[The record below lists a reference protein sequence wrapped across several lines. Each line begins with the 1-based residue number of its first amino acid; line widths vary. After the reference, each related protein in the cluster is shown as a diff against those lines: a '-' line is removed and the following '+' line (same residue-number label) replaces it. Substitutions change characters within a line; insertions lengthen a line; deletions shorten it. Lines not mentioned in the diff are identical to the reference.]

1 MCFSAYWWIDLVSV
15 LPDYV
20 ALVLATAAGYEL
32 DRCAMADDDSDDDDV
47 IETLRAFLRVFRVV
61 RILKI
66 ARLNP
71 DTTVLYRA
79 IRLSTR
85 ALAVPFTFLLIGAF
99 FFGAIIYYLEHIE
112 LEVLA
117 GGNATE
123 GGSPYND
130 LGEAI
135 WCMIV
140 TFTTVGYGDVSPEGH
155 LGKMVCSLAIFAGV
169 VLIAMPLAIVG
180 NNFVIAWEERATM
193 AFVLQVQRTCI
204 DRNISL
210 LGIQKLFEDADTH
223 GSGYLDY
230 LEFRVFCEE
239 LGLEYTPSEAR
250 RLFRLFDEGKTGGI
264 TFFEYC
270 HTIFPD
276 LDVEWL
282 YDRGVVGVGLGGASG
297 AASDTYPRMS
307 AKPASQHGRHSRDA
321 SSGAPS
327 LVSPPRRLSPHRSPK
342 LRRDYSPPRD
352 AGSPAGRVAVG
363 SPPARGVP
371 PPPGWAPKGYG
382 PPPPPGMSSP
392 KGLGGERVGWGG
404 LRGGG
409 VGTRN
414 RATAIMKQASR
425 TELRGGGS
433 MAGSSMSGSR
443 DERSWHG
450 ACGLQPPHHHG
461 RHLDRFPAAPVRASK
476 TTPNLPRLPAP
487 LPRHHRSA
495 SNVFARPDAP
505 ASSCAAGA
513 DLPAALA
520 GALAEE
526 ASDPTSPQQRRRAE
540 EEWLHP
546 RSPLATAAERG
557 WERGGGGGG
566 PALEASQLAATQ
578 QQVQVQRQQQVQMQQ
593 QQAQMLALVRRLDAQ
608 QAALALALERIERQ
622 LGTARADERPMIQ
635 RAAPE
640 RSSAASSS
648 SSDED
653 EQPFLLR

>member
-1 MCFSAYWWIDLVSV
+1 
-15 LPDYV
+15 
-20 ALVLATAAGYEL
+20 
-32 DRCAMADDDSDDDDV
+32 
-47 IETLRAFLRVFRVV
+47 
-61 RILKI
+61 
-66 ARLNP
+66 
-71 DTTVLYRA
+71 
-79 IRLSTR
+79 
-85 ALAVPFTFLLIGAF
+85 
-99 FFGAIIYYLEHIE
+99 
-112 LEVLA
+112 
-117 GGNATE
+117 
-123 GGSPYND
+123 
-130 LGEAI
+130 
-135 WCMIV
+135 
-140 TFTTVGYGDVSPEGH
+140 
-155 LGKMVCSLAIFAGV
+155 
-169 VLIAMPLAIVG
+169 
-180 NNFVIAWEERATM
+180 
-193 AFVLQVQRTCI
+193 
-204 DRNISL
+204 
-210 LGIQKLFEDADTH
+210 
-223 GSGYLDY
+223 
-230 LEFRVFCEE
+230 
-239 LGLEYTPSEAR
+239 
-250 RLFRLFDEGKTGGI
+250 
-264 TFFEYC
+264 
-270 HTIFPD
+270 
-276 LDVEWL
+276 
-282 YDRGVVGVGLGGASG
+282 
-297 AASDTYPRMS
+297 
-307 AKPASQHGRHSRDA
+307 
-321 SSGAPS
+321 
-327 LVSPPRRLSPHRSPK
+327 
-342 LRRDYSPPRD
+342 
-352 AGSPAGRVAVG
+352 
-363 SPPARGVP
+363 
-371 PPPGWAPKGYG
+371 
-382 PPPPPGMSSP
+382 MSSP

>member
-99 FFGAIIYYLEHIE
+99 FFGAPLCAWRRAIIYYLEHIE

-307 AKPASQHGRHSRDA
+307 AKPASQHGAPARTGRRPL
-321 SSGAPS
+321 GRLRAPS

-363 SPPARGVP
+363 SPPARG
-371 PPPGWAPKGYG
+371 
-382 PPPPPGMSSP
+382 
-392 KGLGGERVGWGG
+392 GLGGERVGWGG

-461 RHLDRFPAAPVRASK
+461 RHLDRFPAAP
-476 TTPNLPRLPAP
+476 
-487 LPRHHRSA
+487 
-495 SNVFARPDAP
+495 
-505 ASSCAAGA
+505 
-513 DLPAALA
+513 
-520 GALAEE
+520 
-526 ASDPTSPQQRRRAE
+526 
-540 EEWLHP
+540 
-546 RSPLATAAERG
+546 
-557 WERGGGGGG
+557 
-566 PALEASQLAATQ
+566 
-578 QQVQVQRQQQVQMQQ
+578 
-593 QQAQMLALVRRLDAQ
+593 
-608 QAALALALERIERQ
+608 AALALALERIERQ